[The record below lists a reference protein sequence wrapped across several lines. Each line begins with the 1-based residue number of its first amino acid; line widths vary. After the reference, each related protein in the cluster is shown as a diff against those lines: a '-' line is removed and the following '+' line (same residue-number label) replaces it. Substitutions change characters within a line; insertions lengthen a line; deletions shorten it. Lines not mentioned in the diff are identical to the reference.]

1 MKRTMITASS
11 VNGADVRQV
20 FITWAEKPSKWG
32 AKMRDGRFTPKSG
45 HWDSAAKC
53 PLCARSRLM
62 QCSKKVLFNHLV
74 SECKKRF
81 RNLDAERLG
90 DCDINDKLDFGRLL
104 DRNIAGL
111 RPA

>member
-1 MKRTMITASS
+1 MT
-11 VNGADVRQV
+11 GDVRFGSLADIRPKELDV
-20 FITWAEKPSKWG
+20 
-32 AKMRDGRFTPKSG
+32 RFTPKSG
-45 HWDSAAKC
+45 HWLSVLGC

>member
-62 QCSKKVLFNHLV
+62 QCSKKVLLDHIIGKLLELPWHLQ
-74 SECKKRF
+74 
-81 RNLDAERLG
+81 AERLRG
-90 DCDINDKLDFGRLL
+90 LEVDHKLELCWPLNGKLAR
-104 DRNIAGL
+104 I
-111 RPA
+111 